1 MDWKKL
7 GKALLF
13 PHVAVMIVLLP
24 VAAVLLAVSM
34 ALIGTESVIA
44 YISYVLAA
52 YTLTVWCCKIPYLI
66 RFFKTVKNE
75 NRYARMWLEDTRLR
89 VNISLFGSLAWNT
102 LYGLFQMWLGVVHR
116 TFWFGSLGVYYI
128 CLAVMRYFLVSHTR
142 RYAPGER
149 MRSELIKYRACGWI
163 FLVMNLALSL
173 IVFFMLYWDR
183 TFAHHMITAI
193 AMAAYTFTT
202 FTVAIVSMVR
212 YKRYNSPVF
221 SAAKAISFAAAC
233 VSMLTLTSTMLTTFG
248 DGTMEPL
255 TRKMILGSVGVAVI
269 LVVVGMA
276 VGMIARGT
284 RRLKI
289 SEHEVTH
296 G

>member
-24 VAAVLLAVSM
+24 VAAVLLVVSM

-102 LYGLFQMWLGVVHR
+102 LYGLFQIWLGVVHR

-248 DGTMEPL
+248 DGTMETL

-289 SEHEVTH
+289 SEQEVTH

>member
-13 PHVAVMIVLLP
+13 PHMAVMIVLLP

-34 ALIGTESVIA
+34 ALICTESVIA

-102 LYGLFQMWLGVVHR
+102 LYGLFQMWLGIVHR

-202 FTVAIVSMVR
+202 FTTAIVSMVR

-255 TRKMILGSVGVAVI
+255 ARKMILGSVGVAVI

-289 SEHEVTH
+289 SEQEVTH

>member
-163 FLVMNLALSL
+163 FLVMNLSLSL

-193 AMAAYTFTT
+193 AMAAYTFTP

-255 TRKMILGSVGVAVI
+255 ARKMILGSVGVAVI

>member
-24 VAAVLLAVSM
+24 VAAVLLVVSM

-163 FLVMNLALSL
+163 FLVMNLSLSL

-202 FTVAIVSMVR
+202 FTTAIVSMVR

-255 TRKMILGSVGVAVI
+255 ARKMILGSVGVAVI